1 MSPDTPRPPDK
12 WVTISEAVGLL
23 SLSERTIR
31 RYVADGNL
39 SSRRERG
46 RLWVNLA
53 DILPAPATPTPDTP
67 DSPAKVAKLQ
77 AEIDRLQALLQAATE
92 DRDYLRQALATALT
106 TQQKLIEATLPTPL
120 RQAQDVAARPR
131 WRWPWSKTDD

>member
-1 MSPDTPRPPDK
+1 MPPDATHPPDK

-31 RYVADGNL
+31 RYVAIGSL
-39 SSRRERG
+39 SSWRERG

-53 DILPAPATPTPDTP
+53 DILPAAEAPPPGTSGTSS
-67 DSPAKVAKLQ
+67 SPAQVAQLQ
-77 AEIDRLQALLQAATE
+77 AENARLQALLQAATE

-106 TQQKLIEATLPTPL
+106 TQQKLVESGAP
-120 RQAQDVAARPR
+120 ARR
-131 WRWPWSKTDD
+131 WRWPWAQTED